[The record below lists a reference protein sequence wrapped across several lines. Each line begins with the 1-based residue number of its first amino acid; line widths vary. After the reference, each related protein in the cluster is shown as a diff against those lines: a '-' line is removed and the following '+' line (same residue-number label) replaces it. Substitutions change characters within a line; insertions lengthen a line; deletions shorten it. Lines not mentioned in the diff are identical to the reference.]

1 MAKKLDLTDLANFDP
16 TPAAAPATSG
26 ASAGPVQVPTGDV
39 IPDPKQPRKKFDQD
53 KLEKLAKTI
62 KASRL
67 NQPVTVRPKNAD
79 GKYVIVMGERR
90 WRACTLAG
98 LETIPVIFGDK
109 ADGYDQVTENTEQEP
124 LTTMELARFIAEK
137 IQEGDKRSYI
147 AERLGM
153 RADAVSQHLALA
165 TAPDFIQQLGDD
177 TQIGG
182 RTLYELIQAHKE
194 YPAEV
199 ERFAQQPAEEITR
212 ASLGRLVE
220 QLRTRE
226 ALQAEADA
234 QAKAQAESKAQQSDN
249 APGGG
254 QNTGP
259 ANQKETTGP
268 KPDGDGHLER
278 PLDLPPPVQTTPATP
293 EPKVQDSGQP
303 WPVVKILVE
312 GRAASLTPTGT
323 VQVVYADT
331 GEIGE
336 VDLST
341 VQILSVEERRNESS

>member
-26 ASAGPVQVPTGDV
+26 ASAGPVQVPTSDV
-39 IPDPKQPRKKFDQD
+39 IPDPNQPRKKFDLA
-53 KLEKLAKTI
+53 KIEKLAKTI

-98 LETIPVIFGDK
+98 LEMMPVIFGDK

-137 IQEGDKRSYI
+137 VDEGDKRSYI

-153 RADAVSQHLALA
+153 RSDAVSQHLALA
-165 TAPDFIQQLGDD
+165 TAPDFIQKLGDD

-182 RTLYELIQAHKE
+182 RTLYELVQAHKE

-234 QAKAQAESKAQQSDN
+234 QAKAQDKVKDQQSDN
-249 APGGG
+249 APSGG
-254 QNTGP
+254 QSTGP
-259 ANQKETTGP
+259 ANQEETTGP
-268 KPDGDGHLER
+268 KPDGDAHLER
-278 PLDLPPPVQTTPATP
+278 PLDLAPPVQTTPATP
-293 EPKVQDSGQP
+293 APKVQDGGQA

-312 GRAASLTPTGT
+312 GRAASLTPTGI